1 MARFARDRLIHLS
14 LEGNRLMLEFLEH
27 LSTLNSLSIELSN
40 TSLWKTD
47 KADSLLSHFSWH
59 GVYGALNKGN
69 LGDAD
74 LVILVDVRVL
84 LDGSAVMQFRIKD
97 TLDLGLLSLKLDTP
111 FFFSSK
117 IEIKINYELFCK
129 KVFFT

>member
-1 MARFARDRLIHLS
+1 
-14 LEGNRLMLEFLEH
+14 MLEFLEH

>member
-1 MARFARDRLIHLS
+1 
-14 LEGNRLMLEFLEH
+14 MLEFLED
-27 LSTLNSLSIELSN
+27 LSTLNSLSIELCN

-59 GVYGALNKGN
+59 GVDGALNKGN

>member
-1 MARFARDRLIHLS
+1 MHLNLARLTRDRLIHLS
-14 LEGNRLMLEFLEH
+14 LEGNRLMLEFLED

-59 GVYGALNKGN
+59 GVDGALHKGN

-84 LDGSAVMQFRIKD
+84 LDGSAVIHLRFKD
-97 TLDLGLLSLKLDTP
+97 TPNLGLLSFKLDAS
-111 FFFSSK
+111 FLFSSK
-117 IEIKINYELFCK
+117 VEFIIKCYLI
-129 KVFFT
+129 

>member
-1 MARFARDRLIHLS
+1 MVHFS
-14 LEGNRLMLEFLEH
+14 SESNRLLLQFLWVF
-27 LSTLNSLSIELSN
+27 STFNALSIELGN

-47 KADSLLSHFSWH
+47 KVDSLLSHFSWH
-59 GVYGALNKGN
+59 GVDGALNKRN
-69 LGDAD
+69 LRDAD